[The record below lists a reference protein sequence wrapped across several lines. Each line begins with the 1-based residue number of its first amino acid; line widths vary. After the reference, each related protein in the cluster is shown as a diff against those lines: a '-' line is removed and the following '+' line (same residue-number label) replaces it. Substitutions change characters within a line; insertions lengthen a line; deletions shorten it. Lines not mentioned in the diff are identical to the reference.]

1 MPEGPRLWPGES
13 TAQAFQ
19 GRHMGAPGAGG
30 RACPRRCVVHE
41 HARPPALTSAKTPA
55 SKISMMSV
63 THGETGGISSD
74 ALPPHITT
82 ARSSAE
88 RS

>member
-19 GRHMGAPGAGG
+19 GRHMDAPGAGG

-41 HARPPALTSAKTPA
+41 HARRLHAHQREDA
-55 SKISMMSV
+55 SKQDQHDEI
-63 THGETGGISSD
+63 
-74 ALPPHITT
+74 P
-82 ARSSAE
+82 
-88 RS
+88 